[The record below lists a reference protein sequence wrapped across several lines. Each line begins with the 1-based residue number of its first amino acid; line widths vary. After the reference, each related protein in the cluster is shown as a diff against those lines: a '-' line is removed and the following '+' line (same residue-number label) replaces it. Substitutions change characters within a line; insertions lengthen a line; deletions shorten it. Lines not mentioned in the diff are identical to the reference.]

1 MPSLRRRRLVLISV
15 IVVAIGILVASLLI
29 AFEEEPTTVDATTS
43 AEPAVES
50 SDETPTAFKLA
61 WARLLPESG
70 DDQQLAVDS
79 GYLAVLERTGVRVY
93 ELLTGRERW
102 HYLDSSRTA
111 TRVTAGYGNLLMV
124 STPAGK
130 SEFQVQAFDLASG
143 EVRSTVPLPGGK
155 ERAVATFGDSFLVLS
170 DGVAAESRIRD
181 PYRMYGLNGR
191 ELWSQEPPPCDG
203 PGGPGEPT
211 TQAYPADGGSLA
223 LATHCSAAADQVG
236 TTHLVGVFLQEG
248 DVSWRADFEEA
259 EPLVMPSPPAATWLA
274 EEAPILLRSPVDAI
288 VPVDVAT
295 GEELTGAPLP
305 PSADEVT
312 SVRDGWCLYL
322 AEPAGQP
329 LVRCYDE
336 TTGTERGTAYP
347 LAVSDDE
354 SPTVRILPKDNEVLI
369 ASTTEVSLTLG
380 AFGGRPVE
388 VTQGINTPVGRYFG
402 AGGLVVMSTLDS
414 GDAELSVYSS
424 AE

>member
-1 MPSLRRRRLVLISV
+1 MSSLRRRRLVMISV

-29 AFEEEPTTVDATTS
+29 AFEEDPSTVDATTS
-43 AEPAVES
+43 AEPPAEA

-61 WARLLPESG
+61 WARLLPEPAE
-70 DDQQLAVDS
+70 DQQLAVDG
-79 GYLAVLERTGVRVY
+79 GYVAVLERTGVRVY

-111 TRVTAGYGNLLMV
+111 THVTAGYGNLLMV
-124 STPAGK
+124 STPAGET
-130 SEFQVQAFDLASG
+130 EFQVQAFDLASG
-143 EVRSTVPLPGGK
+143 EVRSTVPLPGGE
-155 ERAVATFGDSFLVLS
+155 ERAVATFRDSFLVLS
-170 DGVAAESRIRD
+170 DGATTDARIRD

-191 ELWSQEPPPCDG
+191 ELWSQEPPQCDG
-203 PGGPGEPT
+203 AGEPT
-211 TQAYPADGGSLA
+211 TQAYPADGGALA
-223 LATHCSAAADQVG
+223 LATHCSAPADQVG
-236 TTHLVGVFLQEG
+236 TTHLIGVFLQESG
-248 DVSWRADFEEA
+248 VSWRKDFEEA
-259 EPLVMPSPPAATWLA
+259 EPLVQPSPPAPTWLA

-288 VPVDVAT
+288 VPVDVQT
-295 GEELTGAPLP
+295 GAELTGAPLP

-322 AEPAGQP
+322 ADSAGQP

-336 TTGTERGTAYP
+336 ATGTERGTAYP
-347 LAVSDDE
+347 LAVSNSE
-354 SPTVRILPKDNEVLI
+354 APTVRILPKDDEVLI
-369 ASTTEVSLTLG
+369 ASTTAVSLTLG

-388 VTQGINTPVGRYFG
+388 VTQGINKPVGRYFG

>member
-29 AFEEEPTTVDATTS
+29 AFEEEPSTVDATTS
-43 AEPAVES
+43 AESPVETT
-50 SDETPTAFKLA
+50 DETPTAFKLA
-61 WARLLPESG
+61 WARLLPESAE
-70 DDQQLAVDS
+70 DQQLAVDS
-79 GYLAVLERTGVRVY
+79 GYVAVLERTGVRVY

-111 TRVTAGYGNLLMV
+111 TRVTAGNGNLLMV

-130 SEFQVQAFDLASG
+130 DEFHVQAFDLASG
-143 EVRSTVPLPGGK
+143 AVRSTVPFPGGE
-155 ERAVATFGDSFLVLS
+155 ERAVTAFADSFLMLS
-170 DGVAAESRIRD
+170 DGGAADARIGD
-181 PYRMYGLNGR
+181 PYRMYGLNGE
-191 ELWSQEPPPCDG
+191 ELWSQEPPQCDG
-203 PGGPGEPT
+203 AEPT

-223 LATHCSAAADQVG
+223 LATHCSSSAGVG
-236 TTHLVGVFLQEG
+236 ITHLVGVSPQEG
-248 DVSWRADFEEA
+248 DVAWRKDFEEA

-312 SVRDGWCLYL
+312 SVRGGWCLYL
-322 AEPAGQP
+322 ADSAGQP
-329 LVRCYDE
+329 VVRCYDGA
-336 TTGTERGTAYP
+336 TGTERGTAYP
-347 LAVSDDE
+347 LAVSDAE
-354 SPTVRILPKDNEVLI
+354 SPIVRILPKDDEVLI
-369 ASTTEVSLTLG
+369 ASTTDVSLTLG

-388 VTQGINTPVGRYFG
+388 VTQGINEPVGRYFG
-402 AGGLVVMSTLDS
+402 AGGLVVLSTLES

>member
-1 MPSLRRRRLVLISV
+1 MPSLRRRRIVLISV

-43 AEPAVES
+43 SEPPVEG

-61 WARLLPESG
+61 WARLLPEAG

-79 GYLAVLERTGVRVY
+79 GYVAVLERTGVRVY

-102 HYLDSSRTA
+102 HYLDSGRTA

-130 SEFQVQAFDLASG
+130 DEFQVQAFDIASG
-143 EVRSTVPLPGGK
+143 EVRSTVPFPGGK

-181 PYRMYGLNGR
+181 PYRMYGMNGK
-191 ELWSQEPPPCDG
+191 ELWSQEPPGCD
-203 PGGPGEPT
+203 GPGEPT
-211 TQAYPADGGSLA
+211 TLAYPADGGSLA
-223 LATHCSAAADQVG
+223 LATHCADAAGVG

-248 DVSWRADFEEA
+248 GEAWRADFEEA
-259 EPLVMPSPPAATWLA
+259 EPLALPTSPSATWLA

-305 PSADEVT
+305 PSAAEVT

-322 AEPAGQP
+322 AEPEGQP

-336 TTGTERGTAYP
+336 TTGTERGAAYP
-347 LAVSDDE
+347 LAVSDKG

-388 VTQGINTPVGRYFG
+388 VTQGINEPVGRYIG
-402 AGGLVVMSTLDS
+402 AGGLVVMSTLES

>member
-1 MPSLRRRRLVLISV
+1 MPSSLRRRRLVLISV

-29 AFEEEPTTVDATTS
+29 AFEEEPGTVDATTS
-43 AEPAVES
+43 AEPPVEAS
-50 SDETPTAFKLA
+50 AETPTAFKLA
-61 WARLLPESG
+61 WARLLPESA

-79 GYLAVLERTGVRVY
+79 GYVAVLERTGVRVY

-102 HYLDSSRTA
+102 HYLDSSRVT

-130 SEFQVQAFDLASG
+130 DEFQVQAFDLASG

-155 ERAVATFGDSFLVLS
+155 ERAVATFRDSFLVLS
-170 DGVAAESRIRD
+170 DGVATESRIRD

-191 ELWSQEPPPCDG
+191 ELWSQEPPQCDG
-203 PGGPGEPT
+203 AGEPN
-211 TQAYPADGGSLA
+211 TQAYPADGGALA
-223 LATHCSAAADQVG
+223 LATHCSSSAGVG
-236 TTHLVGVFLQEG
+236 TTHLVGVFLQEDG
-248 DVSWRADFEEA
+248 VSWRKDFEEA
-259 EPLVMPSPPAATWLA
+259 EPLVRPSPPAATWLA

-295 GEELTGAPLP
+295 GAELTGAPLP

-322 AEPAGQP
+322 ADSAGQP

-336 TTGTERGTAYP
+336 ATGTERGTAYP
-347 LAVSDDE
+347 LAFSNNE
-354 SPTVRILPKDNEVLI
+354 SPTVRILPRDNEVLI
-369 ASTTEVSLTLG
+369 ASTTTVSLTLG

-388 VTQGINTPVGRYFG
+388 VTQGINKPVGRYFG